1 MDAVP
6 AVVAALGDPASLE
19 AAAGAVERLGDAL
32 VPSMDALLDE
42 AGSPASPLVMR
53 LVRSAAT
60 PTPMRDDVLRR
71 HVGHPDR
78 ELGLV
83 VMTRLASPAA
93 TPAQSV
99 GLLDAVLADDA
110 GHAGRILAALVALGD
125 ATDDPHAPSGILRR
139 ALRDELDLV
148 RRRVVANRLARHGTQ
163 RLGPVMVGVAPEAP
177 NLALALEALGVMLA
191 ADESRAVLACVQP
204 GLADGQR
211 LRWLPAP
218 SDSVGPGWMA
228 ARPGR
233 GSGRAVAL
241 PLAPR
246 VRDPRR
252 EDPRRARPVR
262 PDVRASTR

>member
-1 MDAVP
+1 MFAVP
-6 AVVAALGDPASLE
+6 AVVAALGDPRSAE
-19 AAAGAVERLGDAL
+19 AAAGAVGRLGDAV

-60 PTPMRDDVLRR
+60 PTPMRDDVLLR

-110 GHAGRILAALVALGD
+110 GHAGRILAALVAMGD
-125 ATDDPHAPSGILRR
+125 ATDDPREPSGILRR

-191 ADESRAVLACVQP
+191 ADESRAVLPACSPASPTVSGCAGCPRRPTPSTWWDGCETWSRIRARSGAPP
-204 GLADGQR
+204 GSAR
-211 LRWLPAP
+211 AP
-218 SDSVGPGWMA
+218 STPRGPTA
-228 ARPGR
+228 CST
-233 GSGRAVAL
+233 GS
-241 PLAPR
+241 
-246 VRDPRR
+246 
-252 EDPRRARPVR
+252 
-262 PDVRASTR
+262 T